1 MKLEFLEIET
11 IMLNWVF
18 FISWDQ
24 EQKSENKVLENS
36 DDLIF
41 LMSSKTGNTE
51 ITIKLKNL
59 VRKMHSQIKEAQII
73 FKKESKALD
82 AASDYQFKNYW

>member
-11 IMLNWVF
+11 IMLHWVF

-36 DDLIF
+36 DLIF

-51 ITIKLKNL
+51 ITIKLKKL
-59 VRKMHSQIKEAQII
+59 VWKMHSQIKEAQII

-82 AASDYQFKNYW
+82 AASDYQCKNYW

>member
-11 IMLNWVF
+11 IMLHWVF

-36 DDLIF
+36 DLIF

-51 ITIKLKNL
+51 ITIKLKKTGL
-59 VRKMHSQIKEAQII
+59 
-73 FKKESKALD
+73 
-82 AASDYQFKNYW
+82 KNA